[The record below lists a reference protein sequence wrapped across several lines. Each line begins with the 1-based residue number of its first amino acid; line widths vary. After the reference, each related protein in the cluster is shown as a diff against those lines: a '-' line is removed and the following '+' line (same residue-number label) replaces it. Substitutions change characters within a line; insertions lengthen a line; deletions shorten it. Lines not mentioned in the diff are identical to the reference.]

1 MNIPANQIC
10 DHIESQVTK
19 LRQAISNGDQ
29 ATVRETSAVI
39 EAYCNLLKGSTP
51 AAKEMPMQMTPQQSF
66 GNQATPQPISVAK
79 PLVQSGGEMD
89 EKDRNILD
97 F

>member
-39 EAYCNLLKGSTP
+39 EAYCNLLKGSAPATKQVPMPTP
-51 AAKEMPMQMTPQQSF
+51 PQQDYVLPTQPSSF
-66 GNQATPQPISVAK
+66 AK
-79 PLVQSGGEMD
+79 PLVQSGGEIE